1 MKLDLKVLSGSRTGE
16 REHFEKSVVTFGRH
30 PLCDFRFDAEK
41 DLDVS
46 ARHAEIRVAEGRYVL
61 RDLTSTNGTFVNG
74 VRLQGEV
81 RLSPGDILGFGEF
94 GPKLEVRFERRS
106 EDDIPDV
113 PRASRAA
120 RPPTSAISRPPGY
133 TAERIAEAVEEHT
146 ARLQRMLLAIG
157 LLLVLAVAGGF
168 LLLRNDRRARDRE
181 IAILLARA
189 DSLGAVNERATAGL
203 SSRVHG
209 MDSALA
215 AARGESDRLRSEV
228 LRARRGGAD
237 VQQLAMRLDQTAA
250 RQSALFSAAQLDYS
264 RISELDDAATA
275 IVAVRWSDGRSQAG
289 TGFGITRDGLLVTS
303 RHLVAQS
310 GDQPER
316 VLVIFS
322 NTRTWLPAHVV
333 RSADSASGDF
343 AFLQLD
349 DRGTHPVVAGIAR
362 SSSTKVGSPV
372 ALIGYPLALDLPM
385 TGSGTRITARS
396 TIGAGTVSKMLDTLL
411 QVDAYAAEG
420 SSGTPIFN
428 TAGYVIGIV
437 WGGARESAGRIV
449 YAVPSDLLISA
460 LPEEAKGLVH

>member
-1 MKLDLKVLSGSRTGE
+1 MTLGLKVLSGSRTGE
-16 REHFEKSVVTFGRH
+16 REQFEKAVVTFGRH
-30 PLCDFRFDAEK
+30 PSCDFRFDADK

-46 ARHAEIRVAEGRYVL
+46 ARHAEIRSTDGRYVL
-61 RDLTSTNGTFVNG
+61 RDTDSTNGTFVNG
-74 VRLQGEV
+74 IRLDGDAP
-81 RLSPGDILGFGEF
+81 LSPGDVVGFGEF

-106 EDDIPDV
+106 DEDTPDV
-113 PRASRAA
+113 PHTSRTL
-120 RPPTSAISRPPGY
+120 RTPTSPITRPPGY
-133 TAERIAEAVEEHT
+133 TAERIAAAVEEHT
-146 ARLQRMLLAIG
+146 ARLQRMLLAFG
-157 LLLVLAVAGGF
+157 VLLVLAIGGGF
-168 LLLRNDRRARDRE
+168 LLLRTDRRARDRE
-181 IAILLARA
+181 IAVLLGRA
-189 DSLGAVNERATAGL
+189 DSLSAVNERATAGL
-203 SSRVHG
+203 SSHVHG

-215 AARGESDRLRSEV
+215 AARTESDRLRTEV
-228 LRARRGGAD
+228 LHAKRGGAD
-237 VQQLAMRLDQTAA
+237 VRQLATRLDQTAA

-303 RHLVAQS
+303 RHLVEQ
-310 GDQPER
+310 GGEQPER

-322 NTRTWLPAHVV
+322 NTRVWLPARVV
-333 RSADSASGDF
+333 RSGDSASGDF

-349 DRGTHPVVAGIAR
+349 DRGSHPVVAGIAH

-385 TGSGTRITARS
+385 PGSGTRITAKS
-396 TIGAGTVSKMLDTLL
+396 TIAAGTVSKMLDTLL

-428 TAGYVIGIV
+428 TSGHVIGIV

-449 YAVPSDLLISA
+449 YAVPSDLLIAA
-460 LPEEAKGLVH
+460 LPEEAKGVVR